1 MIWSKAKGLL
11 RSIAARTV
19 DGLHDAFGIAMAAIT
34 TSDILGCF
42 QHCRY
47 ATTFGAPL

>member
-1 MIWSKAKGLL
+1 
-11 RSIAARTV
+11 
-19 DGLHDAFGIAMAAIT
+19 MAAIT